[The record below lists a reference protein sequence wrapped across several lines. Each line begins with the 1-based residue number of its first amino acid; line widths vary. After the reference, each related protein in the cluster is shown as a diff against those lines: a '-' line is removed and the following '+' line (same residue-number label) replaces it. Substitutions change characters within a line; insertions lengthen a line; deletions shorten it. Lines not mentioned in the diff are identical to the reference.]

1 LAVRL
6 RVGDVMDTNVV
17 SVRSGTTVADAVKTM
32 VKENVWSLVVEVK
45 GLPEGVVTERDI
57 LRRCLAKGLLPDK
70 VLVESIMSSPLITI
84 SPDANIREA
93 MSIMVEKE
101 IRRLFIVEKGKIRG
115 RVTQTRL
122 FESSLQVMLN
132 LSNLSVQL

>member
-1 LAVRL
+1 MAVKL
-6 RVGDVMDTNVV
+6 RVKDVMDTNVV
-17 SVRSGTTVADAVKTM
+17 TVPSGTTVAEAIRIM

-45 GLPEGVVTERDI
+45 GSPQGVVTERDL
-57 LRRCLAKGLLPDK
+57 LRKCLAKGLPPEK
-70 VLVESIMSSPLITI
+70 EPVERIMSSPLITI

-101 IRRLFIVEKGKIRG
+101 IRRLFIMENGKIRG

-132 LSNLSVQL
+132 LSNLTDQL